1 MLKLPQKHR
10 HSVHFM
16 STLNR
21 VEYQFGTNTT
31 LTTLCQQVELGKKIL
46 TMAGTAALA
55 RLIRLE
61 NFLTQLRCSKKLR
74 GLICSKDLDRK
85 REEHQELNLGT
96 FLMKR
101 TLFSPPSAL
110 TPNKFQNDRF
120 SEKELRSTGC
130 QIRTRDGWV
139 GSAKHNLCAKP
150 SPLDGSIYACPLQ
163 TGY

>member
-31 LTTLCQQVELGKKIL
+31 LTTLCQQVELVKKIL

-85 REEHQELNLGT
+85 REERQGLSLAVSILGSSAQWS
-96 FLMKR
+96 
-101 TLFSPPSAL
+101 LF
-110 TPNKFQNDRF
+110 
-120 SEKELRSTGC
+120 
-130 QIRTRDGWV
+130 
-139 GSAKHNLCAKP
+139 
-150 SPLDGSIYACPLQ
+150 
-163 TGY
+163 